1 MIERTKSSN
10 DCSTRQKTGW
20 NRNTAKTSDVA
31 KSAIAMTWK
40 DIFCAVFCLFVIY
53 PTLFHVKMT
62 SPMKS
67 STTIEIAQPN
77 KIFKIFF
84 IFA

>member
-1 MIERTKSSN
+1 MEKYVQIRY
-10 DCSTRQKTGW
+10 
-20 NRNTAKTSDVA
+20 
-31 KSAIAMTWK
+31 I

-67 STTIEIAQPN
+67 NATIEIAQPN
-77 KIFKIFF
+77 KIFKTSF
-84 IFA
+84 IFS